1 MTPAE
6 LKRQW
11 MVNILFAFGAI
22 CLLVAIALTG
32 VIWLGQWPAELAGK
46 RLDYL
51 AWSLMGYL
59 MGSFFTAGAFALGGP
74 IGRFSMKFK
83 GAEMTAEDDDR

>member
-6 LKRQW
+6 SKRHW
-11 MVNILFAFGAI
+11 MINILFAFGSACFLIAI
-22 CLLVAIALTG
+22 VLTG
-32 VIWLGQWPAELAGK
+32 VIWLGQWPLELAEK

-51 AWSLMGYL
+51 AWSLLGYL
-59 MGSFFTAGAFALGGP
+59 TGTFFTAGAFALGGP

-83 GAEMTAEDDDR
+83 GAEITAEDDD